1 MRMAW
6 PEFWRPR
13 LLRPPPARLAR
24 SSDLTLALDPG
35 LPAPPLAGLAQPHLS
50 SCVCPVRRLQST
62 SSCKPASSPRPP
74 SSSRRRSACRC
85 SSRRRCASTCS
96 SPSSTSPRRWRR
108 CCWASSSASRATSS
122 CSRPSASRR
131 ASVRVPASHPPTLPH
146 THAHTRARAVT
157 PPLRRLHVQDQDALH
172 PHPDALLALPL
183 LALPPCPPSSP
194 SPICDGCDARCWR
207 DSEGRNSSSSLPP
220 LSLINIDSLRVRLR
234 VLVGNGAAQTSGR
247 YIDIE

>member
-1 MRMAW
+1 MSVCLR
-6 PEFWRPR
+6 R
-13 LLRPPPARLAR
+13 LISAIRHASASSASKTSAGRALSGSPDAQNSAHGVARILAAPLAPPARLAR

-108 CCWASSSASRATSS
+108 CCWASTFVLGFACNVVVLSAIGVSPRFCSRA
-122 CSRPSASRR
+122 RLP
-131 ASVRVPASHPPTLPH
+131 PSHPPT
-146 THAHTRARAVT
+146 HARTHTRARSD
-157 PPLRRLHVQDQDALH
+157 PPPAQTACPRPRRT
-172 PHPDALLALPL
+172 
-183 LALPPCPPSSP
+183 
-194 SPICDGCDARCWR
+194 
-207 DSEGRNSSSSLPP
+207 SSSS
-220 LSLINIDSLRVRLR
+220 
-234 VLVGNGAAQTSGR
+234 
-247 YIDIE
+247 